1 MVRIAGLSLLSR
13 KWDKEANWRKAQRLL
28 RRAARAGAQIVC
40 SPEGFLEGYV
50 VQEKGLTRAR
60 YRTAGEA
67 IRTSPYVRAMREL
80 CAELKVYFVAGFAE
94 RRGARMYNSAALI
107 GPRGEIVGV
116 FHKAHD
122 MGREPLNTMGDEFPV
137 FDIALGRVGIMIC
150 FDRQLPETARL
161 LALGGARLILNP
173 SAGAYGE
180 RNDVMMRTRAYENGV
195 WIIFTHPQDCLIISP
210 MGDIVA
216 RGAGSPDQVVVADI
230 DLEAAGGGGPGV
242 HRRPEVYR
250 DLCDPRL
257 RFPRAPHTM

>member
-1 MVRIAGLSLLSR
+1 MVRVAGLSLLSR
-13 KWDKEANWRKAQRLL
+13 KWDKEGNWRKAQRLL

-50 VQEKGLTRAR
+50 VQEKGLTRAK

-67 IRTSPYVRAMREL
+67 IRTSPYLRAMREL

-94 RRGARMYNSAALI
+94 RAGARMHNSAALI

-116 FHKAHD
+116 FRKVHD
-122 MGREPLNTMGDEFPV
+122 MGIEALNTPGDGFPT
-137 FDIALGRVGIMIC
+137 FDPAFGRVGIMIC
-150 FDRQLPETARL
+150 FDRQIPETARL

-195 WIIFTHPQDCLIISP
+195 WVIFAHPRDCLIISP
-210 MGDIVA
+210 MGEIVA
-216 RGAGSPDQVVVADI
+216 RGSGPDRVVVADI
-230 DLEAAGGGGPGV
+230 DLEAAGSGGPGL
-242 HRRPEVYR
+242 HRRPELYQG
-250 DLCDPRL
+250 LCDPRL
-257 RFPRAPHTM
+257 RFPRAGK